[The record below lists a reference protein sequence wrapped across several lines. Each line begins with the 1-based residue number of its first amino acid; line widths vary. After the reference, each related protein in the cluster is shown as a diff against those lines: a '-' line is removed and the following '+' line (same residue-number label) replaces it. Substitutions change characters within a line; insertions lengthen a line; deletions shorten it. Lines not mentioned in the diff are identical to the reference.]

1 MYPRV
6 ELEVVDLSPFR
17 VGNTGID
24 YVWSFAS
31 AVPGPHAVLC
41 ALIHGNEICG
51 AIALDQLLRAG
62 LRPARGKLTFVFA
75 NVVAYQSF
83 NRTDPIASRYL
94 EEDMNRVWSPEL
106 LDGPRQSRELTR
118 ARELRPVFD
127 TADFLLDIHSMVNA
141 GMPMMLTGL
150 PEKHLVFARR
160 MGAPELLVRDAGHAA
175 GPRLREYGAFSDPD
189 TPPVSLLIECGHH
202 WARGTADIAIE
213 TAWRFMAAAGVLPH
227 SDTVDWLRR
236 EALPQR
242 TVAVTHRITAA
253 SDHFCFKQNFQGLEV
268 IAEAGTVIA
277 QDGRIEVRTPY
288 DNCVLVMPTLRLAQG
303 QTAVRLGRFED

>member
-6 ELEVVDLSPFR
+6 ELEAVDLSPFR

-31 AVPGPHAVLC
+31 AVPGPHVVLC

-75 NVVAYQSF
+75 NAAAYQSF

-94 EEDMNRVWSPEL
+94 DEDMNRVWSPDL

-118 ARELRPVFD
+118 ARELRPVFE
-127 TADFLLDIHSMVNA
+127 TADFLLDIHSMVHA
-141 GMPMMLTGL
+141 AIPLMLTGI

-160 MGAPELLVRDAGHAA
+160 MGAPALLVRDAGHAA

-189 TPPVSLLIECGHH
+189 AAPISLLIECGHH
-202 WARGTADIAIE
+202 WARSTADVAIE
-213 TAWRFMAAAGVLPH
+213 TAWRFMAAAGVLSH
-227 SDTVDWLRR
+227 SDAVDWLRR
-236 EALPQR
+236 EAPPQR
-242 TVAVTHRITAA
+242 TIAVTHRITAA
-253 SDHFCFKQNFQGLEV
+253 SDHFRFKQNFQGLEV

-277 QDGRIEVRTPY
+277 QDGRIDVRTPY